1 VERKDGKLPRTP
13 DRKVVKKMTRHSGGE
28 TVGAGT
34 YWNLKSGKVVEL
46 KTEGILPGGG
56 ELGYYRV
63 PFFILFFLMIALGG
77 VYVLFLPVL
86 IISTMAYMTAVRVF
100 GSLYLQMRKSMS
112 FGWRPAEAYLAGKG
126 KEKEKDKEK
135 ETETGKEGK

>member
-1 VERKDGKLPRTP
+1 MPRTP
-13 DRKVVKKMTRHSGGE
+13 DRKGVEEMTRYSGGE

-46 KTEGILPGGG
+46 KKEGILPGEGDG
-56 ELGYYRV
+56 GYYRV
-63 PFFILFFLMIALGG
+63 PFFILFFLMVALGG

-86 IISTMAYMTAVRVF
+86 IISTMVYMTAVRVF
-100 GSLYLQMRKSMS
+100 GSLYLQMRKCMS

-126 KEKEKDKEK
+126 KEKEKEKEK
-135 ETETGKEGK
+135 KMMTEEKR

>member
-1 VERKDGKLPRTP
+1 
-13 DRKVVKKMTRHSGGE
+13 MTRYSGGE

-34 YWNLKSGKVVEL
+34 YWNLRSGKVVEL
-46 KTEGILPGGG
+46 KQGGILPGGG
-56 ELGYYRV
+56 DLGYYRV

-100 GSLYLQMRKSMS
+100 GSLYLQMRKSFS
-112 FGWRPAEAYLAGKG
+112 FGWRPAEAYLAGKSKK
-126 KEKEKDKEK
+126 KEKEKEK
-135 ETETGKEGK
+135 KQEDAEEK